1 MILGATMATKR
12 VSQMSWKQLARCESF
27 SEAEAKELKVRVARE
42 TMENAAALAQQR
54 AEEEALREETALW
67 EARLRK
73 LEECER
79 LYLKREARFADLER
93 RAAALKEERQQFQ
106 ELTAEVEQP
115 MLEGGPALLD
125 RPMQNEDFHRL
136 LALLDQYPAEGA
148 GGGGGGGTRRH
159 GGRGATGRATVA
171 VQDARERQGRIVFPR
186 RRRQW
191 RPLVRAFSAQRLAA
205 KIAARARARTLFI

>member
-54 AEEEALREETALW
+54 TEEEALREETALW
-67 EARLRK
+67 EARLRE

-93 RAAALKEERQQFQ
+93 RAAALKEERLQFQ

-115 MLEGGPALLD
+115 MLESGPALLD

-136 LALLDQYPAEGA
+136 LAILDQYPAEGA
-148 GGGGGGGTRRH
+148 GGGGGGGCEPPRRTRRNRVRN
-159 GGRGATGRATVA
+159 RGSSR
-171 VQDARERQGRIVFPR
+171 
-186 RRRQW
+186 
-191 RPLVRAFSAQRLAA
+191 
-205 KIAARARARTLFI
+205 RARAPRANCFSAPSTPMASSCASIFCPKTGC

>member
-106 ELTAEVEQP
+106 ELTAQVEQP
-115 MLEGGPALLD
+115 MLESGPALLD

-136 LALLDQYPAEGA
+136 LAILDQYPAEGA
-148 GGGGGGGTRRH
+148 GGGGGGGSAATEDEAQPGAQPWQFKTRESAK
-159 GGRGATGRATVA
+159 GELFFRAV
-171 VQDARERQGRIVFPR
+171 DANGVLLCEHFLPKD
-186 RRRQW
+186 W
-191 RPLVRAFSAQRLAA
+191 LL
-205 KIAARARARTLFI
+205 K